1 MMAGGESEPGDLVFG
16 MHQLDVYM
24 KINNFVRTK
33 VIVFKVYRKR

>member
-24 KINNFVRTK
+24 KINNFVRTL
-33 VIVFKVYRKR
+33 